1 MVKSPMFHVTNYQ
14 RVCHNPQESLNRPQ
28 RLVGGQTDPQ
38 RHRDPTKMMGG
49 STKKKCLLHQPF
61 DGDLSKS
68 GWAKWG
74 KLWQMMGFSPVWW
87 PQGGKLL
94 EKCPMVGSEHIS
106 VSLKS
111 LEIWPKSDGD
121 KSFLATVSPQTS
133 PLKYR
138 LEHCRVLPSP
148 PVLLPFH
155 MPIPI
160 GSYWCHLERPVESHD
175 FGLFGW

>member
-74 KLWQMMGFSPVWW
+74 KWWQMMGFFHGRVIFPCMMATGREITGKMPNGRVRTYLSFPEIAWNMTQIWW
-87 PQGGKLL
+87 WQEFLGNCFPSNQPI
-94 EKCPMVGSEHIS
+94 EIS
-106 VSLKS
+106 VGAL
-111 LEIWPKSDGD
+111 
-121 KSFLATVSPQTS
+121 
-133 PLKYR
+133 
-138 LEHCRVLPSP
+138 
-148 PVLLPFH
+148 
-155 MPIPI
+155 
-160 GSYWCHLERPVESHD
+160 
-175 FGLFGW
+175 